1 MMIDIDGDLHLA
13 MMTVMLVLITGNKGG
28 GNPEDSTVET
38 LFYSR
43 HWFVSTN
50 ISP

>member
-1 MMIDIDGDLHLA
+1 MMIDNNGDLYL
-13 MMTVMLVLITGNKGG
+13 MMMSVMLVLITGNKGG

-43 HWFVSTN
+43 HWFDSTN